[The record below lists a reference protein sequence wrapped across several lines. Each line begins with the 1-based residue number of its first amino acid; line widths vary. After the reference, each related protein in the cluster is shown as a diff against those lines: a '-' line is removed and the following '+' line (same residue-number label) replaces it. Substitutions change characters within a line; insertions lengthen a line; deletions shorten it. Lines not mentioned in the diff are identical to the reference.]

1 MKILEKGLICLYG
14 LSNVGKTTILINV
27 ASKSLMEGKK
37 VLYISGDSNYNSISN
52 KIIKNLSGRVFLK
65 NIKNFEF
72 KRIYDFELK
81 ELRTNEQ
88 LIDILTEYQNKGL
101 DSVLIDFCLIND
113 AIIDKLR
120 ELNVHS
126 LYTINSLPSKIS
138 NHTVDVMLSLK
149 KTKKSRLQNIKYF
162 LLFWKQKPNLIIN
175 IIKNR
180 FGEDGLSEMVY
191 LDFKTAK
198 IVT

>member
-1 MKILEKGLICLYG
+1 
-14 LSNVGKTTILINV
+14 
-27 ASKSLMEGKK
+27 
-37 VLYISGDSNYNSISN
+37 
-52 KIIKNLSGRVFLK
+52 
-65 NIKNFEF
+65 
-72 KRIYDFELK
+72 
-81 ELRTNEQ
+81 
-88 LIDILTEYQNKGL
+88 
-101 DSVLIDFCLIND
+101 
-113 AIIDKLR
+113 
-120 ELNVHS
+120 
-126 LYTINSLPSKIS
+126 
-138 NHTVDVMLSLK
+138 MLSLK

>member
-1 MKILEKGLICLYG
+1 MKILEKGLICLHG

-65 NIKNFEF
+65 NIKNFE
-72 KRIYDFELK
+72 LK

-101 DSVLIDFCLIND
+101 DTVLIDFCLIND

-138 NHTVDVMLSLK
+138 NYKDDVMLSLNK
-149 KTKKSRLQNIKYF
+149 PKKSRLQNIKYF

>member
-72 KRIYDFELK
+72 KRIHDFELK

-101 DSVLIDFCLIND
+101 DSVLIDFRLIND